1 MAIRVFGV
9 LCLLLLGGT
18 ARTAAF
24 RNRDPSSLKGL
35 VGESV
40 TICGDDDIWD
50 DISSPSDANAIKGIQ
65 WKSMDDIM
73 DDFIGDHEVLLAAAE
88 TKIATLKKQIAEKKG
103 KSTAR
108 DMSLQ
113 EIESLVEGAVTDQAS
128 FGSKDAAVVTACG
141 KPGKLFE
148 NKRPSPEWYDNG
160 VEAVTKLAA
169 IFFDEKLGAEDF
181 VEADKLQFTKAC
193 EDTLGFERTG
203 DDKKDDMASY
213 CDEMCAEMAQ
223 AVQVVSNQKS
233 PAKKYDVKK
242 LERELAKAE
251 AKREQDSTK
260 KEECENAQTR
270 IGSYRAYLQ
279 GLLDEMSS
287 KHKLFQN
294 AEWALANARDV
305 LADLTSDMEAQ
316 KLLVDQANQ
325 GLSELG
331 QIEQSTKDVMETAMA
346 SLEDAKYSLDK
357 ETDEWK
363 SLVGDLEA
371 LRAAEHF
378 ADEVKQKLSLLLL
391 KMDGYVEECV
401 REPVRNIGLSEE
413 THVYDGGFFKKD
425 VSESMGKEPMEEA
438 LSAFHKYCEGTAKG
452 IFELVKDKVDLSPLC
467 DLPPEDETSTEI
479 TAAVQERKD
488 VIVEAIRSVQSW
500 LDPFKGTEVTKD
512 TETPEYVNK
521 GEPLGLRRVMT
532 LPSSPNAFY
541 SNYLKK
547 WKKNG
552 EFLELLAKLA
562 VAITGLDE
570 KVQQAAQALEKT
582 TSETE
587 KAQSDMEIA
596 VASFQKAAQ
605 DAQLEKTQLTDTLE
619 DLKKK
624 MANANHNLEDL
635 KKRREEAKQAW
646 ISARDT
652 LEKMHAEATT
662 SLEQSRAAL
671 E

>member
-1 MAIRVFGV
+1 MMAVRMFGV
-9 LCLLLLGGT
+9 LGLSLLCGS
-18 ARTAAF
+18 AAI

-50 DISSPSDANAIKGIQ
+50 DISSPSDVNAIKGIQ
-65 WKSMDDIM
+65 WKSMDDVM
-73 DDFIGDHEVLLAAAE
+73 DDFIGDHELLLSAAE

-108 DMSLQ
+108 DMSLA
-113 EIESLVEGAVTDQAS
+113 EIEGLVEGAVADQTS
-128 FGSKDAAVVTACG
+128 FRSKDAAVVTACG
-141 KPGKLFE
+141 KPGKLYQDQ
-148 NKRPSPEWYDNG
+148 RPSPDWYDNG
-160 VEAVTKLAA
+160 VEAVKKLASK
-169 IFFDEKLGAEDF
+169 FFDDKLGAEDF

-193 EDTLGFERTG
+193 EDALGFERTG

-260 KEECENAQTR
+260 KEECENAQAR
-270 IGSYRAYLQ
+270 IGNYRAYLQ

-305 LADLTSDMEAQ
+305 LDDLTSNMAAQ

-331 QIEQSTKDVMETAMA
+331 QIEKDTKDAMETATA
-346 SLEDAKYSLDK
+346 SLEAAKVSLDK

-371 LRAAEHF
+371 LRAAEQF
-378 ADEVKQKLSLLLL
+378 ADEVKQRLSLLLL

-425 VSESMGKEPMEEA
+425 VSESMGQEPMEEA

-488 VIVEAIRSVQSW
+488 VIVEAIQRVQSW
-500 LDPFKGTEVTKD
+500 LDPFKGTDVTED

-532 LPSSPNAFY
+532 LPSSPNSFY

-552 EFLELLAKLA
+552 EFLELLAKIS

-570 KVQQAAQALEKT
+570 KVKQAADALEKMT
-582 TSETE
+582 AETE
-587 KAQSDMEIA
+587 TAQSNMEVA

-605 DAQLEKTQLTDTLE
+605 DAQLEKTDLTDTLE
-619 DLKKK
+619 DLKQQVEK
-624 MANANHNLEDL
+624 ANQNLEDL

-652 LEKMHAEATT
+652 LETMHAEATA
-662 SLEQSRAAL
+662 SLAQSRASL
-671 E
+671 D

>member
-1 MAIRVFGV
+1 MMAVRMFGV
-9 LCLLLLGGT
+9 LGLSLLCGS
-18 ARTAAF
+18 AAI

-50 DISSPSDANAIKGIQ
+50 DISSPSDVNAIKGIQ
-65 WKSMDDIM
+65 WKSMDDVM
-73 DDFIGDHEVLLAAAE
+73 DDFIGDHELLLSAAE

-108 DMSLQ
+108 EMSLA
-113 EIESLVEGAVTDQAS
+113 EIEGLVEGAVADQTS
-128 FGSKDAAVVTACG
+128 FRSKDAAVVTACG
-141 KPGKLFE
+141 KPGKLYQDQ
-148 NKRPSPEWYDNG
+148 RPSPDWYDNG
-160 VEAVTKLAA
+160 VEAVKKLASK
-169 IFFDEKLGAEDF
+169 FFDDKLGAEDF

-193 EDTLGFERTG
+193 EDALGFERTG

-260 KEECENAQTR
+260 KEECENAQAR
-270 IGSYRAYLQ
+270 IGNYRAYLQ

-305 LADLTSDMEAQ
+305 LDDLTSNMAAQ

-331 QIEQSTKDVMETAMA
+331 QIEKDTKDAMETATA
-346 SLEDAKYSLDK
+346 SLEAAKVSLDK

-371 LRAAEHF
+371 LRAAEQF
-378 ADEVKQKLSLLLL
+378 ADEVKQRLSLLLL

-425 VSESMGKEPMEEA
+425 VSESMGQEPMEEA

-488 VIVEAIRSVQSW
+488 VIVEAIQRVQSW
-500 LDPFKGTEVTKD
+500 LDPFKGTDVTED

-532 LPSSPNAFY
+532 LPSSPNSFY

-552 EFLELLAKLA
+552 EFLELLAKIS

-570 KVQQAAQALEKT
+570 KVKQAADALEKMT
-582 TSETE
+582 AETE
-587 KAQSDMEIA
+587 TAQSNMEVA

-605 DAQLEKTQLTDTLE
+605 DAQLEKTDLTDTLE
-619 DLKKK
+619 DLKQQVEK
-624 MANANHNLEDL
+624 ANQNLEDL

-652 LEKMHAEATT
+652 LETMHAEATA
-662 SLEQSRAAL
+662 SLAQSRASL
-671 E
+671 D

>member
-1 MAIRVFGV
+1 MMAVRMFGV
-9 LCLLLLGGT
+9 LGLLLLCGS
-18 ARTAAF
+18 AAI

-50 DISSPSDANAIKGIQ
+50 DISSPSDVNAIKGIQ
-65 WKSMDDIM
+65 WKSMDDVM
-73 DDFIGDHEVLLAAAE
+73 DDFIGDHELLLSAAE

-108 DMSLQ
+108 EMSLA
-113 EIESLVEGAVTDQAS
+113 EIEGLVEGAVADQTS
-128 FGSKDAAVVTACG
+128 FRSKDAAVVTACG
-141 KPGKLFE
+141 KPGKLYQDQ
-148 NKRPSPEWYDNG
+148 RPSPDWYDNG
-160 VEAVTKLAA
+160 VEAVKELASK
-169 IFFDEKLGAEDF
+169 FFDDKLGAEDF

-193 EDTLGFERTG
+193 EDALGFERTG

-260 KEECENAQTR
+260 KEECENAQAR
-270 IGSYRAYLQ
+270 IGNYRAYLQ

-305 LADLTSDMEAQ
+305 LDDLTSNMAAQ

-331 QIEQSTKDVMETAMA
+331 QIEKDTKDAMETATA
-346 SLEDAKYSLDK
+346 SLEAAKVSLDK

-371 LRAAEHF
+371 LRAAEQF
-378 ADEVKQKLSLLLL
+378 ADEVKQRLSLLLL

-425 VSESMGKEPMEEA
+425 VSESMGQEPMEEA

-488 VIVEAIRSVQSW
+488 VIVEAIQRVQSW
-500 LDPFKGTEVTKD
+500 LDPFKGTDVTED

-532 LPSSPNAFY
+532 LPSSPNSFY

-552 EFLELLAKLA
+552 EFLELLAKIS

-570 KVQQAAQALEKT
+570 KVKQAADALEKMT
-582 TSETE
+582 AETE
-587 KAQSDMEIA
+587 TAQSNMEVA

-605 DAQLEKTQLTDTLE
+605 DAQLEKTDLTDTLE
-619 DLKKK
+619 DLKQQVEK
-624 MANANHNLEDL
+624 ANQNLEDL

-652 LEKMHAEATT
+652 LETIHAEATA
-662 SLEQSRAAL
+662 SLAQSRASL
-671 E
+671 D

>member
-1 MAIRVFGV
+1 MMAVRMFGV
-9 LCLLLLGGT
+9 LGLSLLCGS
-18 ARTAAF
+18 AAI

-50 DISSPSDANAIKGIQ
+50 DISSPSDVNAIKGIQ
-65 WKSMDDIM
+65 WKSMDDVM
-73 DDFIGDHEVLLAAAE
+73 DDFIGDHELLLSAAE

-108 DMSLQ
+108 EMSLA
-113 EIESLVEGAVTDQAS
+113 EIEGLVEGAVADQTS
-128 FGSKDAAVVTACG
+128 FRSKDAAVVTACG
-141 KPGKLFE
+141 KPGKLYQDQ
-148 NKRPSPEWYDNG
+148 RPSPDWYDNG
-160 VEAVTKLAA
+160 VEAVKKLASK
-169 IFFDEKLGAEDF
+169 FFDDKLGAEDF

-193 EDTLGFERTG
+193 EDALGFERTG

-260 KEECENAQTR
+260 KEECENAQAR
-270 IGSYRAYLQ
+270 IGNYRAYLQ

-305 LADLTSDMEAQ
+305 LDDLTSNMAAQ

-331 QIEQSTKDVMETAMA
+331 QIEKDTKDAMETATA
-346 SLEDAKYSLDK
+346 SLEAAKVSLDK

-371 LRAAEHF
+371 LRAAEQF
-378 ADEVKQKLSLLLL
+378 ADEVKQRLSLLLL

-425 VSESMGKEPMEEA
+425 VSESMGQEPMEEA

-488 VIVEAIRSVQSW
+488 VIVEAIQRVQSW
-500 LDPFKGTEVTKD
+500 LDPFKGTDVTED

-532 LPSSPNAFY
+532 LPSSPNSFY

-552 EFLELLAKLA
+552 EFLELLAKIS

-570 KVQQAAQALEKT
+570 KVKQAADALEKMT
-582 TSETE
+582 AETE
-587 KAQSDMEIA
+587 TAQSNMEVA

-605 DAQLEKTQLTDTLE
+605 DAQLEKTDLTDTLE
-619 DLKKK
+619 DLKQQVEK
-624 MANANHNLEDL
+624 ANQNLEDL

-652 LEKMHAEATT
+652 LETMHAEATA
-662 SLEQSRAAL
+662 SLVQSRASL
-671 E
+671 D

>member
-1 MAIRVFGV
+1 VMGVLQFGV
-9 LCLLLLGGT
+9 LGLLLLCGSN
-18 ARTAAF
+18 AI
-24 RNRDPSSLKGL
+24 RNRDPSSIKGL

-50 DISSPSDANAIKGIQ
+50 DISSPGDVNAIKGIN
-65 WKSMDDIM
+65 WKDIDDIM
-73 DDFIGDHEVLLAAAE
+73 EDFIGDHKTLLAATE

-108 DMSLQ
+108 DMSLP
-113 EIESLVEGAVTDQAS
+113 EIERLVEGAVADQTS
-128 FGSKDAAVVTACG
+128 FGSKDAAIVTACG

-160 VEAVTKLAA
+160 VSAVQQLAA
-169 IFFDEKLGAEDF
+169 IFFDEKLEAEDF

-251 AKREQDSTK
+251 AKREQDATK
-260 KEECENAQTR
+260 QEECESAQTR

-305 LADLTSDMEAQ
+305 LDDLTDNMAAQ

-331 QIEQSTKDVMETAMA
+331 QIEQKTKDVMETAKA
-346 SLEDAKYSLDK
+346 SLEDAKASLDK
-357 ETDEWK
+357 GTDEWK

-371 LRAAEHF
+371 LRAAEKF
-378 ADEVKQKLSLLLL
+378 ADEVKQRLSLLLL

-425 VSESMGKEPMEEA
+425 VSESLGKEPMEEA

-467 DLPPEDETSTEI
+467 DLPPEAETSTEI

-488 VIVEAIRSVQSW
+488 ATVEAIQSVQSW
-500 LDPFKGTEVTKD
+500 LDPFKGTDVTKD
-512 TETPEYVNK
+512 TETPDYVDK

-532 LPSSPNAFY
+532 LPSSPNSFY

-552 EFLELLAKLA
+552 EFLELLAQIS
-562 VAITGLDE
+562 VVITGLDE
-570 KVQQAAQALEKT
+570 KVTQAADAMERMAK
-582 TSETE
+582 ETE
-587 KAQSDMEIA
+587 IAQSNMEVA
-596 VASFQKAAQ
+596 VASFHKAAQ
-605 DAQLEKTQLTDTLE
+605 DAQLEKTQLTDILE
-619 DLKKK
+619 DLKLQIEK
-624 MANANHNLEDL
+624 ANQNLEDL

-652 LEKMHAEATT
+652 LERMHAEATA
-662 SLEQSRAAL
+662 SLVQSRATL
-671 E
+671 S

>member
-1 MAIRVFGV
+1 MVWKLSR
-9 LCLLLLGGT
+9 
-18 ARTAAF
+18 
-24 RNRDPSSLKGL
+24 SLHQ
-35 VGESV
+35 S
-40 TICGDDDIWD
+40 
-50 DISSPSDANAIKGIQ
+50 
-65 WKSMDDIM
+65 
-73 DDFIGDHEVLLAAAE
+73 
-88 TKIATLKKQIAEKKG
+88 
-103 KSTAR
+103 
-108 DMSLQ
+108 
-113 EIESLVEGAVTDQAS
+113 
-128 FGSKDAAVVTACG
+128 
-141 KPGKLFE
+141 
-148 NKRPSPEWYDNG
+148 
-160 VEAVTKLAA
+160 
-169 IFFDEKLGAEDF
+169 FFDDKLGAEDF

-193 EDTLGFERTG
+193 EDALGFERTG

-242 LERELAKAE
+242 LERELSKAE

-270 IGSYRAYLQ
+270 IGSYRTYLQ

-305 LADLTSDMEAQ
+305 LDDLTSDLAAQ
-316 KLLVDQANQ
+316 QLLVDQANQ

-331 QIEQSTKDVMETAMA
+331 QIEQSTKDVLETAKA
-346 SLEDAKYSLDK
+346 SLADAKASLDK

-363 SLVGDLEA
+363 TLSADLEGV
-371 LRAAEHF
+371 RAAEKY
-378 ADEVKQKLSLLLL
+378 ADDVKKRLSLLLL

-467 DLPPEDETSTEI
+467 DLPPEAETSTEI

-488 VIVEAIRSVQSW
+488 VIVEAIQSVQSW
-500 LDPFKGTEVTKD
+500 LDPFKGTDVTKD

-552 EFLELLAKLA
+552 EFLELLAKIA
-562 VAITGLDE
+562 VAVTGLDE
-570 KVQQAAQALEKT
+570 KVQQAAEALEKMT
-582 TSETE
+582 GEAE
-587 KAQSDMEIA
+587 KAQSDMEVA

-605 DAQLEKTQLTDTLE
+605 DAQLEKNTLE
-619 DLKKK
+619 RYLGGSEEENSKCQSELRRFETKTRRSQAGMDQC
-624 MANANHNLEDL
+624 
-635 KKRREEAKQAW
+635 KRY
-646 ISARDT
+646 T
-652 LEKMHAEATT
+652 
-662 SLEQSRAAL
+662 
-671 E
+671 